1 MKKKNKEGIIIA
13 VLSGIIV
20 FTVMIGAAALFV
32 FPAAKKNFKNH
43 YMSKKLEAGQT
54 YLAQQGYKP
63 AFTAFTD
70 VFKIEKNN
78 SRANIE
84 QKEVTSGEEG
94 LENSVEYEDT
104 DAGTVEQRVYKDG
117 AATQKQAVN
126 ITFNNGSGSK
136 SDNSVR
142 TANTG
147 NTTNSKNATNT
158 KNTKNV
164 TNTKNTAN
172 TKNTVN
178 NKNAGNTTN
187 NKNAADTNTK
197 GSSCTGKNKEDSVQ
211 GSKVVDNTDKANSNT
226 DSVSGNAISGGGVSQ
241 DQEMESDDTV
251 GGNAISG
258 GEAPQDQEMDQEM
271 DRDDQLDGSEIIEN
285 GLCPYKEI
293 IDDLR
298 EEYGSIRLSADYYDP
313 VVESLAELDGLCMVT
328 LLDMDGMGELELF
341 VLCKEEEDPMYR
353 GIVYTIQDD
362 TAVEVMNMHDIS
374 APGIE
379 GDCDCSVVI
388 HRYNDRD
395 FIVFPVRGD
404 SGYYTICGYINNRFD
419 TDEYSFD
426 LCTDYYM
433 EGELFDEEYDEDY
446 DEDYDEVYDE
456 EYDGESYDEIYD
468 EEYDGESYDEV
479 YDEEYDGYDGDSYD
493 EYDDYDDSVDTY
505 SEDDEDDQAREYY
518 LTGPHYYRNGTEV
531 DEETFTRGLAQYGL
545 SLDESFGE
553 DIEYL
558 ISGYIDAVQFDEL
571 VDLIMETEA
580 LIESEDW

>member
-136 SDNSVR
+136 SDNTVR

-147 NTTNSKNATNT
+147 NTTNNKKA
-158 KNTKNV
+158 
-164 TNTKNTAN
+164 AN
-172 TKNTVN
+172 
-178 NKNAGNTTN
+178 
-187 NKNAADTNTK
+187 TNTK
-197 GSSCTGKNKEDSVQ
+197 GASCTGKNKQDSVQ
-211 GSKVVDNTDKANSNT
+211 GSKVVDNTDKDNSNT
-226 DSVSGNAISGGGVSQ
+226 DNVSGTAISGGGVPQDQESEQDDTVSGNAISGGG
-241 DQEMESDDTV
+241 
-251 GGNAISG
+251 
-258 GEAPQDQEMDQEM
+258 APQDQEMVK
-271 DRDDQLDGSEIIEN
+271 DDQIDGGEIIEN
-285 GLCPYKEI
+285 GLRPYKEI

-298 EEYGSIRLSADYYDP
+298 EEYGSIRLSANYYDP
-313 VVESLAELDGLCMVT
+313 EVESLAELDGLCMVT

-362 TAVEVMNMHDIS
+362 TAVEVMNMHDIT

-395 FIVFPVRGD
+395 YIVFPVRGD
-404 SGYYTICGYINNRFD
+404 SGYYTICGYINNKFD

-433 EGELFDEEYDEDY
+433 EGELFDEEYNEEY

-479 YDEEYDGYDGDSYD
+479 YDEEYDGYEGYDGDSYD
-493 EYDDYDDSVDTY
+493 EYDDSVDTY

>member
-32 FPAAKKNFKNH
+32 FPAAKKNFKNK
-43 YMSKKLEAGQT
+43 YMSKKLEAGQP

-70 VFKIEKNN
+70 VFKIEKND

-84 QKEVTSGEEG
+84 QKEVTSDEEV
-94 LENSVEYEDT
+94 LEDTVKYEDT
-104 DAGTVEQRVYKDG
+104 DAGTAEQRVYKNG

-147 NTTNSKNATNT
+147 NTTNNKKA
-158 KNTKNV
+158 
-164 TNTKNTAN
+164 AN
-172 TKNTVN
+172 
-178 NKNAGNTTN
+178 
-187 NKNAADTNTK
+187 TNTK
-197 GSSCTGKNKEDSVQ
+197 GASCTGKSKQDSVH

-241 DQEMESDDTV
+241 DQETESDDTV

-258 GEAPQDQEMDQEM
+258 GGAPQDQEMDQEM

-285 GLCPYKEI
+285 GLRPYKEI

-298 EEYGSIRLSADYYDP
+298 EEYGSIRLSANYYDP
-313 VVESLAELDGLCMVT
+313 EVESLAELDGLCMVT

-353 GIVYTIQDD
+353 GIVYTIQDN
-362 TAVEVMNMHDIS
+362 TAVEVMNMHDIT

-395 FIVFPVRGD
+395 YIVFPVRGD
-404 SGYYTICGYINNRFD
+404 SGYYTICGYINNKFD

-433 EGELFDEEYDEDY
+433 EGELFDEEYDEEY

-479 YDEEYDGYDGDSYD
+479 YDEEYDGYDGDTYDSYD
-493 EYDDYDDSVDTY
+493 EYDDYDDSEDTY

-518 LTGPHYYRNGTEV
+518 LTGPHYYKNGTEV

-558 ISGYIDAVQFDEL
+558 ISGYIDAVQFDDL